1 MRYLVPVD
9 FSDNSLQ
16 ALDFALALASPKVDR
31 VTVAYIVETTY
42 DFATQVELFT
52 KQQLEAGKKRGKELL
67 AKHAN
72 AHVPLTFKLVEGNP
86 AFQIN
91 QLATKQKSDL
101 IVMGTQGASGITK
114 TLIGSV
120 AVSVVREAPCPVLI
134 VPSTAPKIDPH
145 QFVLGLEFA
154 DHEPPMLDWL
164 AKQVKKWRRKL
175 EVIHVQTSEKQLFK
189 QMLLELG
196 IKQYLS
202 KKYPSLKA
210 EFLTLTGEKPTEVLG
225 TYMKSHPGILV
236 MSHAHQ
242 GFWEELFIKSESV
255 QMAYH
260 TQVPLFVL
268 R

>member
-1 MRYLVPVD
+1 
-9 FSDNSLQ
+9 
-16 ALDFALALASPKVDR
+16 
-31 VTVAYIVETTY
+31 
-42 DFATQVELFT
+42 
-52 KQQLEAGKKRGKELL
+52 
-67 AKHAN
+67 
-72 AHVPLTFKLVEGNP
+72 
-86 AFQIN
+86 
-91 QLATKQKSDL
+91 
-101 IVMGTQGASGITK
+101 
-114 TLIGSV
+114 
-120 AVSVVREAPCPVLI
+120 
-134 VPSTAPKIDPH
+134 
-145 QFVLGLEFA
+145 
-154 DHEPPMLDWL
+154 MLDWL